1 MVWTV
6 WQKLVRLAK
15 IAGWLSTM
23 PWVSLQAAIEQILQE
38 DDIIVQEKQLLEW
51 QARKNA
57 ELMNVSVVVSRPHLF
72 SSTPPDNIELTLLR
86 ERS

>member
-1 MVWTV
+1 MAWIV
-6 WQKLVRLAK
+6 WQKIARLVK

-51 QARKNA
+51 QTRKNA
-57 ELMNVSVVVSRPHLF
+57 ELMNVSVVVSREPLL
-72 SSTPPDNIELTLLR
+72 SSTPR
-86 ERS
+86 